1 MSTLVKPSLDLG
13 LPRVSRGTLWFGT
26 LGGGFAWLGH
36 LMGAYVIS
44 EFGCRGGLN
53 RTSWLG
59 MTVVAWMLVALSGAM
74 LLMAVVSTWVAR
86 ASERRLETARD
97 DWETVRSEADIA
109 RAGWMASGLFSLVI
123 LVQSIPIIYY
133 LKHC

>member
-1 MSTLVKPSLDLG
+1 MTTLAKPSLDLG

-26 LGGGFAWLGH
+26 LGGGFAWVVH
-36 LMGAYVIS
+36 LMGSYVIS
-44 EFGCRGGLN
+44 EFGCRSGLN
-53 RTSWLG
+53 RVSWLG
-59 MTVVAWMLVALSGAM
+59 MTAVAWLLVALSAATLLTAM
-74 LLMAVVSTWVAR
+74 VSTWVAR
-86 ASERRLETARD
+86 TCERQLETARD
-97 DWETVRSEADIA
+97 DWETIRSEADIA